1 MGTDDNSSK
10 SKSTLNLNLFFF
22 IRINDMMWDCAAQV
36 SGWNCGGGRQPNTFS
51 ELSLLLTQLSLLCRH
66 DSKFKSLPSHPL
78 KHNINDA
85 REIPR
90 CDWTARLMG
99 KKKKCRQ
106 PEFNVCR
113 WVLVQLLQCG
123 WNSLGQH
130 QQHLLWGVST
140 DHKRQNRR
148 WHVTKG
154 GNAKQDGL
162 KLSCPQL
169 ALLKCKRC

>member
-90 CDWTARLMG
+90 CDWTARLKG
-99 KKKKCRQ
+99 KKRNADSPNLTC
-106 PEFNVCR
+106 VGGIGT
-113 WVLVQLLQCG
+113 V
-123 WNSLGQH
+123 
-130 QQHLLWGVST
+130 
-140 DHKRQNRR
+140 
-148 WHVTKG
+148 VTVW
-154 GNAKQDGL
+154 L
-162 KLSCPQL
+162 KLTGATPATPLVGGS
-169 ALLKCKRC
+169 ALTIKDKTEGGMWQKEEMQNKMV

>member
-90 CDWTARLMG
+90 CDWTARVKGEKRNADSPNLTCVG
-99 KKKKCRQ
+99 GYWYSCYSVA
-106 PEFNVCR
+106 ETHWGNTSNTS
-113 WVLVQLLQCG
+113 CG
-123 WNSLGQH
+123 GSALTIKDKTEGGMWQ
-130 QQHLLWGVST
+130 
-140 DHKRQNRR
+140 KEEMQNKM
-148 WHVTKG
+148 V
-154 GNAKQDGL
+154 
-162 KLSCPQL
+162 
-169 ALLKCKRC
+169 

>member
-22 IRINDMMWDCAAQV
+22 IRINDMM
-36 SGWNCGGGRQPNTFS
+36 WNCGGGRQPNTFS

-90 CDWTARLMG
+90 CDWTARLKG
-99 KKKKCRQ
+99 KKRNADS
-106 PEFNVCR
+106 PNLTCR
-113 WVLVQLLQCG
+113 WVLVQLSQCG